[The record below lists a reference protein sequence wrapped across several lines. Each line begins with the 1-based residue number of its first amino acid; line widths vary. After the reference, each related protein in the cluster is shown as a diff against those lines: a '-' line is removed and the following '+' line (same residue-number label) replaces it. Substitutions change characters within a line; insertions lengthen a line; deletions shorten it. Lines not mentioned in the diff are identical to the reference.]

1 MCPADLR
8 LEGECMFLATECN
21 LFLRPWSDDGL
32 CGPTKLAPPTLKKK
46 NKNINIYTFY
56 FFFIIVLIFLEFD
69 LLEED
74 ALLAGLLGALE
85 PGELDGVE
93 RGDVNS
99 DGLRCK

>member
-32 CGPTKLAPPTLKKK
+32 CGPAKLAPP
-46 NKNINIYTFY
+46 I
-56 FFFIIVLIFLEFD
+56 
-69 LLEED
+69 EED